1 MIVAVTAVYIVA
13 AVGVLLSGLLIKH
26 INMSMIPF
34 NASNSSISLG
44 YRAISDSLEHLVT
57 STFILLIHSYIYIS

>member
-34 NASNSSISLG
+34 NASNSSIS
-44 YRAISDSLEHLVT
+44 
-57 STFILLIHSYIYIS
+57 